1 MAQAFVE
8 LEAQAEAS
16 NLAHAEW
23 LALLLDREAANRGTK
38 RFQTRLR
45 AAQHRKSKRPR
56 SSGFANRTSQS
67 ARRAPPRPAAIRPEQ
82 LLSALLLCKRFT
94 ASGRNARLM
103 EQLDYNLLY
112 RR

>member
-38 RFQTRLR
+38 RFQTGTAPEIK
-45 AAQHRKSKRPR
+45 AAAEHRV
-56 SSGFANRTSQS
+56 
-67 ARRAPPRPAAIRPEQ
+67 
-82 LLSALLLCKRFT
+82 C
-94 ASGRNARLM
+94 
-103 EQLDYNLLY
+103 
-112 RR
+112 